1 MQKRRLVI
9 IAFLMSLVCSCG
21 PDIYPD
27 FPPDTPDPQP
37 EKGRYS
43 AKDGVAYLYDGAA
56 LPCIHVS
63 ISAGEWNRLLSSYDK
78 NQGTK
83 EQVTCDVVYDKDG
96 EISRI
101 SQASIRLRG
110 NTSRRR
116 PEGIAGQKH
125 VADCTDWH
133 HCHFQINFHK
143 YIKDEDHEVHG
154 ARKVILKWFK
164 DDPCYVREL
173 YCYDLFHRDGVWTA
187 PNAAYCRLYLQ
198 VEGDSNETY
207 FGVYEMVEPVDER
220 YLKVRREGFESTD
233 GFLWKC
239 RWDSGLNNSEADIGA
254 DLDDGTEHTYEL
266 KTHQEEIK
274 TAKEQ
279 LQDFILKLN
288 GKGDESFYR
297 WIQQV
302 CDVRLLLKTYAVNV
316 TVGMWDDY
324 WNNCNNYYLYFTTHD
339 RYDYKVYMIP
349 FDYDNTLGSTLSIGN
364 QSDAGRQDPFN
375 WGNNTN
381 LFIYRLLKNPEFR
394 EIYKEELLKLVGE
407 DEGLFCYS
415 ASLGRIRKWQEG
427 IGPYVSNDTGED
439 MVIEDKPAPWGN
451 HGEYRLLDPG
461 ENNFFKVRSAA
472 ILNYCK

>member
-43 AKDGVAYLYDGAA
+43 AKDGVA
-56 LPCIHVS
+56 
-63 ISAGEWNRLLSSYDK
+63 
-78 NQGTK
+78 
-83 EQVTCDVVYDKDG
+83 
-96 EISRI
+96 
-101 SQASIRLRG
+101 
-110 NTSRRR
+110 
-116 PEGIAGQKH
+116 
-125 VADCTDWH
+125 
-133 HCHFQINFHK
+133 
-143 YIKDEDHEVHG
+143 
-154 ARKVILKWFK
+154 
-164 DDPCYVREL
+164 
-173 YCYDLFHRDGVWTA
+173 
-187 PNAAYCRLYLQ
+187 
-198 VEGDSNETY
+198 
-207 FGVYEMVEPVDER
+207 
-220 YLKVRREGFESTD
+220 
-233 GFLWKC
+233 
-239 RWDSGLNNSEADIGA
+239 
-254 DLDDGTEHTYEL
+254 
-266 KTHQEEIK
+266 
-274 TAKEQ
+274 
-279 LQDFILKLN
+279 
-288 GKGDESFYR
+288 
-297 WIQQV
+297 
-302 CDVRLLLKTYAVNV
+302 
-316 TVGMWDDY
+316 
-324 WNNCNNYYLYFTTHD
+324 YLYFTTHD

-394 EIYKEELLKLVGE
+394 EIYKEELLKHVGE